1 MVMTITV
8 NVVDAN
14 LVELLAKVE
23 AGEDVILAKGDTPVA
38 RLTTLASAPE
48 QDLGDAGEL
57 PKQEQERRR
66 ALIEDIRD
74 FRRTMPKVKTDE
86 ILEWKSEGRR

>member
-1 MVMTITV
+1 MTITV
-8 NVVDAN
+8 NVVEAN

-23 AGEDVILAKGDTPVA
+23 AGEDVILARGDTPVA

-66 ALIEDIRD
+66 ALIEEAAGTLKHKKRKE
-74 FRRTMPKVKTDE
+74 RANR
-86 ILEWKSEGRR
+86 